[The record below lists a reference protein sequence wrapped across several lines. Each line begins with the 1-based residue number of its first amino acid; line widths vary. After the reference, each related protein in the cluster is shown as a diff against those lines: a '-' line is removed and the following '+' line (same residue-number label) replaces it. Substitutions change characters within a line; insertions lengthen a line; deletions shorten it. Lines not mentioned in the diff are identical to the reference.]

1 MSLAFIAIVS
11 SVIAISAM
19 LSQTGVPLGT
29 NKVVHSS
36 RDFLMAHLE
45 LTLYPTIPQ
54 TGCVWSNV
62 TYGDERFGCLFCN
75 QDREC
80 IELRGENSFG
90 IGSHCPK
97 FCNFFD
103 LRLER

>member
-1 MSLAFIAIVS
+1 MSLVFIAIVS
-11 SVIAISAM
+11 SVILISAM
-19 LSQTGVPLGT
+19 LSQSEVPLGT

-36 RDFLMAHLE
+36 GDFLMAQLE

-62 TYGDERFGCLFCN
+62 TYEDERFGCLFCAK
-75 QDREC
+75 DREC
-80 IELRGENSFG
+80 IELRGDNSFG

-97 FCNFFD
+97 VCNFFD
-103 LRLER
+103 LTLKR